1 MRDVYEAVAII
12 DRGGRR
18 SGIDRRRLLIP
29 SYSPERRSEQ
39 DRRSGLERRSGKD
52 TSWSLLGPR
61 RRVDTYIEFI
71 GTLKGLFWGVSLG
84 SLLWGVMILFIVFV
98 RAS

>member
-29 SYSPERRSEQ
+29 SYSPERRSGQ
-39 DRRSGLERRSGKD
+39 DRRGGLERRSGKD
-52 TSWSLLGPR
+52 TCLSPLEPR